1 MHRADDNASESR
13 INLTPMLD
21 VVFIM
26 LIFFI
31 VTATFVQEVGLD
43 VGEPSPASDHPIPAD
58 ADILVRI
65 GHNNRITIASRDID
79 VRRLRANLERLHAE
93 KPDAGVVIDAH
104 PESNNDTLVRVMDT
118 SRVVGIARVRFA
130 ERT

>member
-1 MHRADDNASESR
+1 MHRHDPESS

-31 VTATFVQEVGLD
+31 VTATFVKEVGLD
-43 VGEPSPASDHPIPAD
+43 ASPPEPATNRPVTLQK
-58 ADILVRI
+58 DIVVRI

-79 VRRLRANLERLHAE
+79 VRTLRANLERLHTE
-93 KPDAGVVIDAH
+93 RPEAGVVIDAH
-104 PESNNDTLVRVMDT
+104 PGSHNDTLVRVMDT
-118 SRVVGIARVRFA
+118 SRVVGIARIRFA
-130 ERT
+130 ERG